1 MRARM
6 DSPARADEYCGVPV
20 GEAICFVANIPD
32 FSRWCGQLLDAWHY
46 SADITVF
53 ADFNDNTDR

>member
-20 GEAICFVANIPD
+20 GEAICFVANIPN
-32 FSRWCGQLLDAWHY
+32 
-46 SADITVF
+46 SAVG
-53 ADFNDNTDR
+53 AGKY